1 MNLKKKLSWNKYKSK
16 ITMKFKNNNLDYVID
31 PTFENTNKLFFQLF
45 KVGNNYFTRISFVK
59 YYMSLVKIKVFNA
72 LIENKLSFEKL
83 A

>member
-45 KVGNNYFTRISFVK
+45 KVGNNYFTRIYFVK

-72 LIENKLSFEKL
+72 LIENKLFFEQL

>member
-31 PTFENTNKLFFQLF
+31 PTFENTNKLFFQSF
-45 KVGNNYFTRISFVK
+45 KVGNDYFTRISFVK
-59 YYMSLVKIKVFNA
+59 YYISLVKIKVFNA
-72 LIENKLSFEKL
+72 LIENKLFFEQL

>member
-31 PTFENTNKLFFQLF
+31 PTFENTNKLFFLFF

-72 LIENKLSFEKL
+72 LIENKLFFEQL

>member
-16 ITMKFKNNNLDYVID
+16 ITMKFKNNYLDYVID

-45 KVGNNYFTRISFVK
+45 KVCNNYFTRISFVK

-72 LIENKLSFEKL
+72 LIENKLFFEQL

>member
-45 KVGNNYFTRISFVK
+45 KVCNNYFTRISFVK

-72 LIENKLSFEKL
+72 LIENKLFFEQL